1 MLLLRNGASEIRKF
15 HADAAGHA
23 CMGEIVFNCIRSCHA
38 ELIKSSIFDG
48 FDQLMQSIAVGRFA

>member
-1 MLLLRNGASEIRKF
+1 
-15 HADAAGHA
+15 
-23 CMGEIVFNCIRSCHA
+23 MGEIVFNCIRSCHA